1 MSFALNLRSLAFLA
15 GAKLSLLG
23 KAKQFCSIFGGPVSG
38 KKIMFNKHIGI
49 QTFSGRNE
57 KKSLKTLQKLIR
69 HHVILKEDATIINAG
84 AGFGLYELFF
94 AKHLG
99 NLCHVYA
106 FESGST
112 AQELLEKNIAHNN
125 IKNTTVIKKAV
136 SEKIGLINFFENP
149 LHGSSLIEDEA
160 RSHSKDTEVKSVF
173 TTTLDIFCKRYALCP
188 SFIRLNVSGSASQAI
203 SGAKETIGK
212 FHPLILV
219 DPRRAEERA
228 AIAQL
233 MEEQQYDAFSID
245 ESEWIRLGGNNEDE
259 TMEDALHGPLLL
271 CPYRLKEE
279 VNYAL
284 YNRYR
289 RDAGA
294 VQKWVTGRNA
304 SEDYALN

>member
-1 MSFALNLRSLAFLA
+1 MSFALNLRSLAFIA
-15 GAKLSLLG
+15 GARLSLVG

-38 KKIMFNKHIGI
+38 KKILFNKHIGL
-49 QTFSGRNE
+49 QTFSGKNE
-57 KKSLKTLQKLIR
+57 KKLLKTLQKLIR
-69 HHVILKEDATIINAG
+69 HHVVLKEDAVIINAG

-99 NLCHVYA
+99 RLCHVYA

-112 AQELLEKNIAHNN
+112 AQELLEKNIAYNN
-125 IKNTTVIKKAV
+125 IKNTTIIKKAV
-136 SEKIGLINFFENP
+136 SEKIGLISFFENP
-149 LHGSSLIEDEA
+149 LHGSSLIEEEA
-160 RSHSKDTEVKSVF
+160 RSHSRHTQTKSVF
-173 TTTLDIFCKRYALCP
+173 TTTLDIFCKRYSLSP
-188 SFIRLNVSGSASQAI
+188 SFIRLNVSGSAAQAI
-203 SGAKETIGK
+203 EGARNTIERC
-212 FHPLILV
+212 HPLILV
-219 DPRRAEERA
+219 EPRRSEERT

-233 MEEQQYDAFSID
+233 LEAEEYEAFSLDESAWLRANNDEPMEEM
-245 ESEWIRLGGNNEDE
+245 LN
-259 TMEDALHGPLLL
+259 GPLLL

-294 VQKWVTGRNA
+294 IQKWITGSNA